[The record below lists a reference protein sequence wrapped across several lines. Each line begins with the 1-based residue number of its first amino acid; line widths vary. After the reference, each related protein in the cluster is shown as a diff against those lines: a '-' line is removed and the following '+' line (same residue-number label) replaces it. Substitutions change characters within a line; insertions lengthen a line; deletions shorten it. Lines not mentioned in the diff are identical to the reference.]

1 MVPVPDAVSHKHA
14 VVLPLKD
21 AHSANG
27 AVPGPGGLDGLA
39 AGAELPSA
47 SSAPRSPRSPGVS
60 GGGGVGAGLGGGQ
73 DDVARGGV
81 GQPQPDKVAHDVDE
95 EDGADGRV
103 EAEGDRALAVEGG
116 QDDVDLVGEGGR
128 DHDGDED
135 EGADVGHLAREEARA
150 AAGGQERH
158 LGEGGGGGG
167 GLLIRVSDADRCWG
181 RCGGRYNQGKEGK
194 RQGRKRRR
202 QRAPWRLSIPRP
214 LLSSLL
220 HFSPANTSAQPQ
232 PLGQP
237 GSSGGGRS
245 RVGKS
250 QGNTHL
256 DLFSGKAFPF
266 SAFLFSLLSPCAC
279 FLFHSLCFGLSA
291 VRSDLKHS

>member
-1 MVPVPDAVSHKHA
+1 MTETKT
-14 VVLPLKD
+14 K
-21 AHSANG
+21 
-27 AVPGPGGLDGLA
+27 
-39 AGAELPSA
+39 
-47 SSAPRSPRSPGVS
+47 APMSDTWRGKRR
-60 GGGGVGAGLGGGQ
+60 ARR
-73 DDVARGGV
+73 RGGRKDILVKAVAVEKDFFSVFLTSIDV
-81 GQPQPDKVAHDVDE
+81 G
-95 EDGADGRV
+95 ED
-103 EAEGDRALAVEGG
+103 AEGDTT
-116 QDDVDLVGEGGR
+116 
-128 DHDGDED
+128 
-135 EGADVGHLAREEARA
+135 EER
-150 AAGGQERH
+150 
-158 LGEGGGGGG
+158 
-167 GLLIRVSDADRCWG
+167 
-181 RCGGRYNQGKEGK
+181 KESRK

-237 GSSGGGRS
+237 GSSGGRRS
-245 RVGKS
+245 RVVALGKS